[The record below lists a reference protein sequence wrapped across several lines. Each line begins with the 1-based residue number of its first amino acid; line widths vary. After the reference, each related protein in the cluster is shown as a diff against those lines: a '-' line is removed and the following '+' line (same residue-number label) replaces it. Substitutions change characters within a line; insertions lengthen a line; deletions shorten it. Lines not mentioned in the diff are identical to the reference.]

1 MYKNILIAVDLSGE
15 PEDVLKKGKELADTC
30 KADLQVVYCLE
41 QPVTPFG
48 ELSIPQPLLNM
59 TQLKQEI
66 FPHFKEVAKSVGID
80 AGALRIEIGHHADTI
95 LGLAEKNGMDLIV
108 MGSQAKSG
116 LRRLLGSTATS
127 VLQHAKCD
135 VLAVRI

>member
-1 MYKNILIAVDLSGE
+1 MYKSILIAVDLSGE
-15 PEDVLKKGKELADTC
+15 PDEVLKKGKKVADTWG
-30 KADLQVVYCLE
+30 ADLQVVYCLE

-66 FPHFKEVAKSVGID
+66 FPHFKEVAKNAGID
-80 AGALRIEIGHHADTI
+80 AGCLRIEIGHHADTI
-95 LGLAEKNGMDLIV
+95 LGLAEKSSTDLIV
-108 MGSQAKSG
+108 IGSQAKSG